1 MTQSVLI
8 IGGSSGIGQAIAQ
21 QSSAEGA
28 VVSVISRQAA
38 PIASP
43 WFWYQ
48 DALQSQHSSQDC
60 IEQALQHKPDT
71 IVICNGVLHD
81 AQGLPEKTI
90 RHLDSAILT
99 QRLQSNVVIP
109 AQYLQA
115 LFRYLSRTPQIKV
128 LVLSAKVGSITDNHL
143 GGWYSYR
150 MSKAALNMLV
160 KNLSLEVQRLNPSA
174 SIVTVHPGT
183 TDTALSEPFQSNLP
197 AGQLQTPA
205 HTAQR
210 LLQVRDALTPQHSGN
225 LLNWDAS
232 ILPF

>member
-1 MTQSVLI
+1 MPQSVLI

-90 RHLDSAILT
+90 RQLDSAILT

-115 LFRYLSRTPQIKV
+115 LFRYLTRTPQIKV

-205 HTAQR
+205 QTAQR
-210 LLQVRDALTPQHSGN
+210 LLQVRDALTPQHSGS